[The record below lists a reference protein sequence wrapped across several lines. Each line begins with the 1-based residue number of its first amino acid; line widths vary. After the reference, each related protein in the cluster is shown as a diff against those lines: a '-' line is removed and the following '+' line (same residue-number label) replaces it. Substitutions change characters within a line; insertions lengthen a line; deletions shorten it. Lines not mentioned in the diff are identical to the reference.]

1 MSCLADCVC
10 GPHVFPGMARYRG
23 ADLLRQVV
31 ALRHRGHRQVDI
43 ARSLGLT
50 QGAVSKILKR
60 NRETGTPVQRPRS
73 GRPRI
78 STARQDR
85 WLVMQCRRNRWQ
97 TSTHL
102 RQQWR
107 GVLRRP
113 VSTRTVRRRLCRAG
127 YWARRPWRCPG
138 LTLNHRRERRRWA
151 RAHRNWALGHWRH
164 AVFADESRFTLMGND
179 GRQRVRRRVGERLI
193 PACVAPTFGGRRP
206 SVMAW
211 GAIHHG
217 GKSQLV
223 IVDGTLRMDGYVD
236 ILRNQMLPFAR
247 ATFRD
252 NFIFVHDNAT
262 PHTGRVTRNFLEQE
276 DVNVMD
282 WPAKSPDMNPIEHVW
297 DRMGVIIRDMDNP
310 PTNLAQLR
318 DAVVQAWA
326 QIPMDDI
333 SHLVASMPNRV
344 AALEAAHGGNTT
356 Y

>member
-1 MSCLADCVC
+1 
-10 GPHVFPGMARYRG
+10 
-23 ADLLRQVV
+23 
-31 ALRHRGHRQVDI
+31 
-43 ARSLGLT
+43 
-50 QGAVSKILKR
+50 
-60 NRETGTPVQRPRS
+60 
-73 GRPRI
+73 
-78 STARQDR
+78 
-85 WLVMQCRRNRWQ
+85 
-97 TSTHL
+97 
-102 RQQWR
+102 
-107 GVLRRP
+107 
-113 VSTRTVRRRLCRAG
+113 
-127 YWARRPWRCPG
+127 
-138 LTLNHRRERRRWA
+138 
-151 RAHRNWALGHWRH
+151 
-164 AVFADESRFTLMGND
+164 
-179 GRQRVRRRVGERLI
+179 
-193 PACVAPTFGGRRP
+193 
-206 SVMAW
+206 MAW

-282 WPAKSPDMNPIEHVW
+282 WPAKSPDMNPIEHAW

-318 DAVVQAWA
+318 DAVVQARA